1 MNTFAIAIIA
11 GTLVTVIIGVL
22 LGLLRGLKRSLLRL
36 VLLALCFVLSL
47 ALCTAASDS
56 IVNLK
61 ISDGKTLE
69 ELLISGFSEG
79 GKAVTDIVIP
89 MVQIIAK
96 IIAFI
101 GLFGLLQFVTWVLV
115 YPITKLILRPVLG
128 RRVRNRGAGALV
140 GVLSGALV
148 AFAIYVPMNGLIC
161 EIGKL
166 ATVDLSGVS
175 GNAGDAKQFE
185 EIRATGITEYSGS
198 DISKFYSSV
207 GGAFYNSLSSVTDQK
222 GNEVHLSTQI
232 DALAAA
238 AKFASKAAT
247 LKDVMN
253 EDGTVNTANIK
264 EFAKVLTELDELTP
278 EVKKSLNAMVKSATE
293 ALGDSVPESIKNLDI
308 EQVDFKTEGSLL
320 VTVAD
325 VVEQEGSLENVD
337 IRQVVDDLSK
347 STVIL
352 PALAESNVTLP
363 VDEETKSKVDEAIAD
378 LESQTGSE
386 AVDAETIAKLKALF
400 AAS

>member
-207 GGAFYNSLSSVTDQK
+207 GGAFYNSLSTVTDQK

-278 EVKKSLNAMVKSATE
+278 EVKQSLNAMVKSATE

-378 LESQTGSE
+378 Q
-386 AVDAETIAKLKALF
+386 
-400 AAS
+400 

>member
-115 YPITKLILRPVLG
+115 YPILKLILRPVLG
-128 RRVRNRGAGALV
+128 RRVRSRGAGALV

-207 GGAFYNSLSSVTDQK
+207 GGAFYNSLSTVTDQN

-247 LKDVMN
+247 LKNVMN
-253 EDGTVNTANIK
+253 EDGTVNTASIK
-264 EFAKVLTELDELTP
+264 EFAKALTELDELTP
-278 EVKKSLNAMVKSATE
+278 EAKQSLNAMVKSATE
-293 ALGDSVPESIKNLDI
+293 ALGDSVPESIKNLNI
-308 EQVDFKTEGSLL
+308 EQIDFKTEGNLL